1 MDSARR
7 GALDQAYKHGNN
19 ADRNVF
25 SLIGGFDSVFCHQNI
40 ETCGAPQCG
49 TPGDIEKLATVGLC
63 KLPITLRNVGDI
75 GWRAARFENAIFV
88 VERDRKTG
96 AVAEHAFDLA
106 ADPLQL
112 HPLGTGADA
121 PAWVRDARARLRK
134 HLRELSDPFSDWL
147 AA

>member
-1 MDSARR
+1 MLFNSVDWMPTLLGLAGVTVPEACEGADLSRALLEPGSAERPEC
-7 GALDQAYKHGNN
+7 AYLGYYAMTRKILE
-19 ADRNVF
+19 ARDNV
-25 SLIGGFDSVFCHQNI
+25 
-40 ETCGAPQCG
+40 A
-49 TPGDIEKLATVGLC
+49 
-63 KLPITLRNVGDI
+63 DI

-112 HPLGTGADA
+112 HPLATGADA

-134 HLRELSDPFSDWL
+134 HLPELSDSFSDWL